1 MSASNYTTPDLAS
14 ILRTLAASTPSSQL
28 LPQCQP
34 QTSHF
39 SSIIA
44 PPQAQVDG
52 PHDPELD
59 LSLSEGEY
67 DPNDALLSTSASISH
82 PDPPS
87 APVPSPAPL
96 AAQSTPSAPSIDP
109 RTITTYPAALRHITR
124 TIARNEATMVR
135 IRKLIASQHQH
146 ERQWWHGRELLV
158 KQQGEREEGRRRVD
172 EVL

>member
-1 MSASNYTTPDLAS
+1 MSGNNYTTPDLAS
-14 ILRTLAASTPSSQL
+14 ILRTLAASTQSSQQ

-34 QTSHF
+34 QTLHF
-39 SSIIA
+39 SSALA
-44 PPQAQVDG
+44 PPQPQVDG
-52 PHDPELD
+52 PHDAELD

-67 DPNDALLSTSASISH
+67 DPNDALLPILASTSH
-82 PDPPS
+82 PAPPS
-87 APVPSPAPL
+87 APAPAPAPL
-96 AAQSTPSAPSIDP
+96 AARSTPSTPSIDP

-124 TIARNEATMVR
+124 TIARNEVTMAR

-146 ERQWWHGRELLV
+146 ERLWWHGRELLL